1 MNYSS
6 QVTYGELRS
15 EFLPEPV
22 AYAAGFIRRGQ
33 VVGIPTDTF
42 YGLAADPFNL
52 AAVEQIYRVKG
63 RPESRALPI
72 LVRSLEQAVDM
83 VADIPEGLIR
93 LTEKFWPGALTIVVE
108 ASRRLPL
115 KVTGNTGRVA
125 LRMPN
130 APVVWALIQAFGGPI
145 TGTSA
150 NLSGQPSSTNAEL
163 LAAQLGDRLPLILD
177 GGETGAVLASTILDL
192 RDSGW
197 RIIREGRVT
206 EAEIRAVME
215 GDAAAGKKTAAN

>member
-1 MNYSS
+1 LTAEIVR
-6 QVTYGELRS
+6 VTLQNPE
-15 EFLPEPV
+15 PEPV

-52 AAVEQIYRVKG
+52 SAVEQIYRVKG
-63 RPESRALPI
+63 RPETRALPI
-72 LVRSLEQAVDM
+72 LVRSLEQAVDL
-83 VADIPEGLIR
+83 AGDIPHGFVQLA
-93 LTEKFWPGALTIVVE
+93 EKFWPGALTIVVE
-108 ASRRLPL
+108 ATRRLPL
-115 KVTGNTGRVA
+115 KVTGHTGRVA

-130 APVVWALIQAFGGPI
+130 APIVWALIQAFGGPI

-177 GGETGAVLASTILDL
+177 GGETGAVLASTIVDV

-215 GDAAAGKKTAAN
+215 SDAASGKKSAAN